1 MSLEIENIDDFE
13 PEKTQSIELEEY
25 GVWVKKETPE
35 FADTSLIDNDI
46 FDSNIFLDN
55 PEEKITSSD
64 EETSKEEKIE
74 EIIID
79 ETSRNFEPKDETN
92 EIFDSESISQET
104 TNLSENEIENIST
117 TENQSS
123 NSFDIPDFENLENI
137 DLSDFMSDF
146 DATPKSNS
154 TEEKVGS
161 SSTSEEINLDD
172 FGVDF
177 SNSEFVSLDDFIT
190 PTEEKNDIIG
200 DEPLDIELT
209 FDDTYMSTTG
219 ANPLDEM
226 ETDIPEGFLPS
237 NDDILDNF
245 DDIFENVTD
254 ISEPEPSP
262 EPIVTESVSF
272 DEVSEFDDLLFALE
286 DTPQSTE
293 TIVSKEKVIETSQYD
308 ITVNLDE
315 DEIETTSTPQ
325 IEDDEEDFNISLYS
339 DDKINEDDSSKTQNQ
354 ENTLEVFP
362 MINDNNA
369 FFSIDDLDDSISFID
384 ETPVE
389 NNSTSEDFAQENT
402 DFPIENTFLD
412 ENIENFSDPSVGNSI
427 TEESEEAFGFEE
439 PILDAEDFPTFE
451 DNSFLE
457 TTDMVAESFTEPI
470 FEEPMAEEPVAETTE
485 DTFAFESDTI
495 VEEPVAESTEDAFTF
510 EEPIPEEPVAETTE
524 DAFAFEE
531 PMAEEPVAESTED
544 AFAFEEPMTEEP
556 LAETTED
563 AFAFESDTI
572 PEEPVA
578 ESTEDAFAFEE
589 PFTEEPVA
597 ETTEDAFA
605 FESDTIPEEPVAES
619 TEDAFAFEEPMA
631 EEPVAE
637 STEDTFAFEEP
648 IAEEPVAE
656 STEDTFAF
664 EEPMAEE
671 PVAET
676 TEDAFAFEEPMAE
689 EPVAESTEDAFA
701 FEEPMAE
708 EPVAESTEDVFA
720 FEEPIAEE
728 PVAETTEEDEDPFAI
743 DVEQELNESFLEQD
757 AIPENEDI
765 NFQDSLP
772 TVASI
777 TAAATMGTMA
787 FSSSNEVIENEPQ
800 HIENPEKAED
810 KSMNSM
816 SNSLLE
822 KIVNELTEL
831 RAEMASI
838 KEELNTIKTS
848 PEDSIEDEIEIVEDK
863 EVSTG
868 FFSDEEDDDTIALS
882 GDELNNILNCAD
894 FTEETQEEVSD
905 DFSNEVSD
913 DISINEENYTN
924 DGALI
929 IEESSIENQDNE
941 SETEIVIDEEIAEEQ
956 NDDSVEK
963 NTTSREEFNTDI
975 EASTL
980 VDEKVQIELNEDD
993 EDEIQPDEIL
1003 DDSNDSFY
1011 EGEIDLPVLDIS
1023 GETIRDPELVKI
1035 NFELDEQENEVPDE
1049 LPDELAIPQLDDD
1062 FVVDSSST
1070 DLLEEAII
1078 ETKPADLDEINDE
1091 IMAALDEEDEIDDA
1105 PTTEVFNSQ
1114 WNSFE
1119 SSNNGDNPI
1128 TITAEEID
1136 FARRKAESETEN
1148 PQPVENSIQVDLK
1161 KDVKSVLE
1169 YMDKLLA
1176 NLPDEKIDEFAKS
1189 EHFEVYKK
1197 LFTELGLA

>member
-544 AFAFEEPMTEEP
+544 AFAFEEPM
-556 LAETTED
+556 
-563 AFAFESDTI
+563 
-572 PEEPVA
+572 
-578 ESTEDAFAFEE
+578 
-589 PFTEEPVA
+589 
-597 ETTEDAFA
+597 
-605 FESDTIPEEPVAES
+605 
-619 TEDAFAFEEPMA
+619 
-631 EEPVAE
+631 
-637 STEDTFAFEEP
+637 
-648 IAEEPVAE
+648 
-656 STEDTFAF
+656 
-664 EEPMAEE
+664 
-671 PVAET
+671 
-676 TEDAFAFEEPMAE
+676 
-689 EPVAESTEDAFA
+689 
-701 FEEPMAE
+701 AE

-1148 PQPVENSIQVDLK
+1148 PQPVENSMPVDLK

>member
-589 PFTEEPVA
+589 P
-597 ETTEDAFA
+597 
-605 FESDTIPEEPVAES
+605 
-619 TEDAFAFEEPMA
+619 
-631 EEPVAE
+631 
-637 STEDTFAFEEP
+637 
-648 IAEEPVAE
+648 
-656 STEDTFAF
+656 
-664 EEPMAEE
+664 
-671 PVAET
+671 
-676 TEDAFAFEEPMAE
+676 
-689 EPVAESTEDAFA
+689 
-701 FEEPMAE
+701 MAE

-1148 PQPVENSIQVDLK
+1148 PQPVENSMPVDLK

>member
-55 PEEKITSSD
+55 PEEKINSS
-64 EETSKEEKIE
+64 EEEISKEESIE

-79 ETSRNFEPKDETN
+79 ETSQNFEPIDETN
-92 EIFDSESISQET
+92 EIFDNELISQET
-104 TNLSENEIENIST
+104 ADLSENEIENIST

-154 TEEKVGS
+154 TEE
-161 SSTSEEINLDD
+161 EEINLDD

-369 FFSIDDLDDSISFID
+369 FFSIDDLDDSISFVD

-389 NNSTSEDFAQENT
+389 NNSTSEDYTQENT

-412 ENIENFSDPSVGNSI
+412 ENIENFSDPSVENTV
-427 TEESEEAFGFEE
+427 TEETEEAFGFEE

-457 TTDMVAESFTEPI
+457 TTDMVAESFDEPI
-470 FEEPMAEEPVAETTE
+470 FEESIAEEPVT
-485 DTFAFESDTI
+485 
-495 VEEPVAESTEDAFTF
+495 
-510 EEPIPEEPVAETTE
+510 
-524 DAFAFEE
+524 
-531 PMAEEPVAESTED
+531 ESTED
-544 AFAFEEPMTEEP
+544 AFAFEEP
-556 LAETTED
+556 
-563 AFAFESDTI
+563 I

-589 PFTEEPVA
+589 PIA
-597 ETTEDAFA
+597 
-605 FESDTIPEEPVAES
+605 EEPVAES
-619 TEDAFAFEEPMA
+619 TEDAF
-631 EEPVAE
+631 
-637 STEDTFAFEEP
+637 TFEEP
-648 IAEEPVAE
+648 IAEEPVTE
-656 STEDTFAF
+656 STGDAFAF
-664 EEPMAEE
+664 EEPIAEE

-689 EPVAESTEDAFA
+689 EPVVESTEDAFTFEEPITEEPVAESTEDAFA
-701 FEEPMAE
+701 FEEPIPE
-708 EPVAESTEDVFA
+708 EPVAES
-720 FEEPIAEE
+720 
-728 PVAETTEEDEDPFAI
+728 TEEDEDPFAI

-777 TAAATMGTMA
+777 TAAATMGAMA
-787 FSSSNEVIENEPQ
+787 LSSSNEVIENEPQ
-800 HIENPEKAED
+800 PIENPEKAED

-863 EVSTG
+863 DVSTG

-956 NDDSVEK
+956 NDDSVEE
-963 NTTSREEFNTDI
+963 NTTSSEEFNTDI
-975 EASTL
+975 EDSTL

-993 EDEIQPDEIL
+993 EEEIQPDEIL

-1023 GETIRDPELVKI
+1023 GETIRDPELEKI

-1070 DLLEEAII
+1070 DLLEESII
-1078 ETKPADLDEINDE
+1078 ETKPADLDEINDK

-1148 PQPVENSIQVDLK
+1148 PQPVENSMPVDLK